1 MEDSHRARALTRRQ
15 FSLAAA
21 ATALCATSARA
32 ADAPAID
39 THAHVFHN
47 GLKRAAD
54 IRYSPDYDAKLDDYL
69 RMLDANGLTNGVLV
83 QPSFLGTDN
92 SYILECLGAA
102 KGRVRAIAVVDPAVS
117 ADELKRLNDAGVVGI
132 RLNLVGKPL
141 PDLASPVWQAH
152 LAAVAKLGWQVEV
165 QRAAVDLATLAPKIL
180 ASGVNLVLDHFAL
193 PDPKAGVGDP
203 GFLALWGLA
212 PTRRVWIKI
221 SAPYR
226 MGPDGEVMGQ
236 VLFPILRDTFGL
248 DRLLWG
254 SDWPNTGFEKTQTY
268 EKNRAFLNT
277 MVADE
282 KERAQ
287 ILANP
292 KGLFKF

>member
-1 MEDSHRARALTRRQ
+1 MNGNDLSRRAVTLG
-15 FSLAAA
+15 LAAA
-21 ATALCATSARA
+21 SAAMTTPARA
-32 ADAPAID
+32 AGALAID

-54 IRYSPDYDAKLDDYL
+54 IRYSPDYDAKLENYL
-69 RMLDANGLTNGVLV
+69 AMLDANGMTNGVLV

-92 SYILECLGAA
+92 SYIVECLGAA
-102 KGRVRAIAVVDPAVS
+102 KGRVRAIAVVEPSVS
-117 ADELKRLNDAGVVGI
+117 ADELKRLNDAGVVGL
-132 RLNLVGKPL
+132 RLNLVGRPL

-165 QRAAVDLATLAPKIL
+165 QRAAADLPVLAPPIL
-180 ASGVNLVLDHFAL
+180 ASGVNLVIDYFGL

-203 GFLALWGLA
+203 GFLALMQLA
-212 PTRRVWIKI
+212 KTRRVWVKA

-226 MGPDGEVMGQ
+226 NGPDGEILAP
-236 VLFPILRDTFGL
+236 VLYIVLRDAFGA

-254 SDWPNTGFEKTQTY
+254 SDWPHTAFEKTQDY
-268 EKNRAFLNT
+268 KKARAFLDA
-277 MVADE
+277 MVTDE

-287 ILANP
+287 LLANP
-292 KGLFKF
+292 KALFRF